1 MTTQTYETILVDIDN
16 GVATVTMNR
25 PKRLNAVNHQM
36 TREIP
41 EAMWALEA
49 DEDIRAIVVT
59 GAGRAY
65 CSGIDLEPAGD
76 VFGSAAHGKNEEDLA
91 LNVTAQSIS
100 DEHAYWRMDT
110 PVIGAING
118 AAIGAGLS
126 TALLFDIRIVAEDA
140 KLSFPFTR
148 LGIIAEANSTWLLS
162 RLVGVERALDLLL
175 TGRRFTGTEAVEMGL
190 AIKALPAAEVLPAAQ
205 ELAHDIAA
213 NTAPASVALVKRLIY
228 LGLQETDRMKSFINE
243 THVTW
248 WAGDLPDAREG
259 IMAFLEKRTPNWTVS
274 KHIEPPPEF
283 GVGDRP

>member
-1 MTTQTYETILVDIDN
+1 
-16 GVATVTMNR
+16 
-25 PKRLNAVNHQM
+25 M
-36 TREIP
+36 TRELP
-41 EAMWALEA
+41 DAMWALEA
-49 DEDIRAIVVT
+49 DEDVRAIVVT

-65 CSGIDLEPAGD
+65 CSGIDLEPAED
-76 VFGSAAHGKNEEDLA
+76 VFGSAAHGKNTEDRA
-91 LNVTAQSIS
+91 LGVTAQSIS
-100 DEHAYWRMDT
+100 EDHAYWRMDT

-126 TALLFDIRIVAEDA
+126 SSLLFDIRIVAEDA
-140 KLSFPFTR
+140 KLSFSFTR

-175 TGRRFTGTEAVEMGL
+175 SGRRFTGAEAVEMGL

-205 ELAHDIAA
+205 ELAHDIAI

-243 THVTW
+243 TRVTW

-259 IMAFLEKRTPNWTVS
+259 IMAFLEKRTPKWTVS
-274 KHIEPPPEF
+274 KHIEPPAEF